1 MEKKNKNIHSN
12 EKCTCG
18 CEEHSK
24 ENKHAK
30 KEACTCG
37 CEEHACKCNG
47 EEKECHCNDNSELE
61 LARKDAQQNLEL
73 AQRLAAE
80 FDNYRKRNAEIVKQS
95 EENGIIKVVTKI
107 LPCLDAFDNA
117 FKIINDE
124 GSLKGLKLIY
134 DQLNNMLA
142 SLNITEIEAE
152 GCDFDPNLHNA
163 VLAEE
168 AEGKEN
174 KVLEVFQKGYKLNDR
189 VIRYAMVKVGK

>member
-1 MEKKNKNIHSN
+1 MEKKNKHIHKDDQCN
-12 EKCTCG
+12 CG
-18 CEEHSK
+18 CEEHSRECKCK
-24 ENKHAK
+24 E
-30 KEACTCG
+30 EPCTCG
-37 CEEHACKCNG
+37 GEEHSCNCG
-47 EEKECHCNDNSELE
+47 CDDECHCEESSELE
-61 LARKDAQQNLEL
+61 LARKDAKQNLEL

-95 EENGIIKVVTKI
+95 EENGIIKVVTKV

-117 FKIINDE
+117 FKMISDE

-134 DQLNNMLA
+134 DQLTNMLA
-142 SLNITEIEAE
+142 SLNISEIEAE

-168 AEGKEN
+168 AEGREN

>member
-1 MEKKNKNIHSN
+1 MEKKNKHIHKEDKCNCGCEEHSKECN
-12 EKCTCG
+12 CKEEPCTCG
-18 CEEHSK
+18 CEEHS
-24 ENKHAK
+24 
-30 KEACTCG
+30 
-37 CEEHACKCNG
+37 CNCD
-47 EEKECHCNDNSELE
+47 EKECCCNESSELE

-80 FDNYRKRNAEIVKQS
+80 FDNYRKRNAEIVRQS
-95 EENGIIKVVTKI
+95 EENGIIKVVTKV

-117 FKIINDE
+117 FKMISDE

-134 DQLNNMLA
+134 DQLTNMLA
-142 SLNITEIEAE
+142 SLNISEIEAE

>member
-1 MEKKNKNIHSN
+1 MEKKNKHIHNKECNCGCEEHSKN
-12 EKCTCG
+12 KEAEKEVCTCG
-18 CEEHSK
+18 CEEHS
-24 ENKHAK
+24 
-30 KEACTCG
+30 CG
-37 CEEHACKCNG
+37 CG
-47 EEKECHCNDNSELE
+47 EECHCEESSELE
-61 LARKDAQQNLEL
+61 LARKDARQNLEL

-80 FDNYRKRNAEIVKQS
+80 FDNYRKRNAEVVKQS
-95 EENGIIKVVTKI
+95 EENGVIKVVTKV

-117 FKIINDE
+117 FKMINDE

-134 DQLNNMLA
+134 DQLTSMLT

-168 AEGKEN
+168 AEGREN